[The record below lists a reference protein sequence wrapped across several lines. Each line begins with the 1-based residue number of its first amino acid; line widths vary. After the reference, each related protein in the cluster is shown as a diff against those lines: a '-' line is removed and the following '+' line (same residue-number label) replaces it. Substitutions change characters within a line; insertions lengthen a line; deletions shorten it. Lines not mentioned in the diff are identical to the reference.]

1 MGMRIE
7 DDVNNDSF
15 NDCDGDVDEDE
26 ANNDSFTVQMSQRSE
41 HECANR
47 RKPSQFA
54 ETFS

>member
-15 NDCDGDVDEDE
+15 NDCDGDEDE